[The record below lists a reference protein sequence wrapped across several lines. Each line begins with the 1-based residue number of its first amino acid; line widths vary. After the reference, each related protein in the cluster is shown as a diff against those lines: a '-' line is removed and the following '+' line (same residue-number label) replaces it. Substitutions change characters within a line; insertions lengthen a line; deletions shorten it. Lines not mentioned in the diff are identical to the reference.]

1 VGADGVPVRVRR
13 LGGFVGSVGSVGSV
27 LRGAGPVRSPG
38 VHPFLDHP
46 GPIAFAHRGGA
57 GDEPENTMPA
67 FARAIELGYRY
78 VETDV
83 HVTADGVLVAFHDA
97 SLDRVTDRRGL
108 IREQT
113 WSEVSRAR
121 VAGREPI
128 PRLDELLG
136 AWPDVRVNIDPK
148 HDSAVA
154 PLGGALPRLGA
165 LDRVCVTAFSDARL
179 RRLRALVGPGLCTG
193 MGPRAVA
200 RLRAA
205 GYGLPSRP
213 AGDCVQV
220 PVRAGRLT
228 IVDRR
233 FVDTAH
239 RLDLPVHVWTIDDAP
254 TMERLLDIGVDGI
267 MTDRPT
273 VLKDVLERR
282 GGWVGRD

>member
-1 VGADGVPVRVRR
+1 
-13 LGGFVGSVGSVGSV
+13 
-27 LRGAGPVRSPG
+27 

-57 GDEPENTMPA
+57 GDHPENTMPA
-67 FARAIELGYRY
+67 FEAAVALGYRY

-97 SLDRVTDRRGL
+97 ALDRVTDRRGL

-113 WSEVSRAR
+113 WTEVSRAR

-148 HDSAVA
+148 HNSAVVA
-154 PLGGALPRLGA
+154 LSHALPRLGA

-179 RRLRALVGPGLCTG
+179 RRLRALLGPALCTG

-200 RLRAA
+200 QLRAVGFGLRLR
-205 GYGLPSRP
+205 PP
-213 AGDCVQV
+213 GDCVQV
-220 PVRAGRLT
+220 PVRAGRVT

-233 FVDTAH
+233 FVEAAH
-239 RLDLPVHVWTIDDAP
+239 RLGVPVHVWTIDDAP
-254 TMERLLDIGVDGI
+254 TMERLLDLGVDGI
-267 MTDRPT
+267 MTDRPA
-273 VLKDVLERR
+273 VLREVLERR
-282 GGWVGRD
+282 NQWFT